1 MKIEHF
7 FTPYTKT
14 NSEWIKNLNVRPE
27 PIKFLE
33 ENIGRTLFDINCN
46 NIILDLSPQVKKKK
60 AKINKWESFY
70 TAKETIDKMQDNLLS
85 GKKKLT
91 NGIWSTRG

>member
-46 NIILDLSPQVKKKK
+46 NIILDLSPQVKEIK